1 MVKNRGFWLVALMG
15 VVGDRVTKIW
25 VEQTME
31 LGQSIPLIPNVF
43 QFTYIEN
50 TGAAW
55 SLFQNS
61 GGFLKWISLAVALGL
76 AALAIFGKPMGR
88 WEQAGYGF
96 ILAGAVGNG
105 IDRFVSGAVVDF
117 LDFVL
122 IRFPIF
128 NVADIAIN
136 VGVACLLLG
145 LLLESKQPES
155 KQLMPPSSEDS

>member
-1 MVKNRGFWLVALMG
+1 MLKNRGFWLIALVGVA
-15 VVGDRVTKIW
+15 GDRVTKIW
-25 VEQTME
+25 VEQTMA
-31 LGQSIPLIPNVF
+31 LGQSIPLVPDVF

-61 GGFLKWISLAVALGL
+61 GGFLKWISLAVSLGL
-76 AALAIFGKPMGR
+76 VALAAFGKPMGR

-122 IRFPIF
+122 IQFPIF

-136 VGVACLLLG
+136 IGVGCLLLG
-145 LLLESKQPES
+145 LLLERPPEREEN
-155 KQLMPPSSEDS
+155 KPLPPPKDP

>member
-1 MVKNRGFWLVALMG
+1 MIKHRGFWLVALLG
-15 VVGDRVTKIW
+15 IVGDRVTKLW
-25 VEQTME
+25 VERTME
-31 LGQSIPLIPNVF
+31 LGQSIPLIPGVF

-76 AALAIFGKPMGR
+76 IALAVFGKPMGR
-88 WEQAGYGF
+88 WEQAGYGC
-96 ILAGAVGNG
+96 ILAGAIGNG
-105 IDRFVSGAVVDF
+105 IDRFIAGAVVDF

-128 NVADIAIN
+128 NLADVSIN
-136 VGVACLLLG
+136 IGVACLIVG
-145 LLLESKQPES
+145 LLLEDKPERP
-155 KQLMPPSSEDS
+155 KLMPPSDDP